1 MLESALR
8 SHQKMQKDAAQHDPI
23 QSECRDA
30 LRVCCRTTCCW
41 ENRQQNLICGA
52 ARFDLQ
58 RSTPVPALQARS
70 RILRRVKC
78 CSSWNISTFRQQ
90 TRDDSQSAFNSVAKA
105 VFCVPFKAASIY
117 AWHAEQA
124 ICYDGP
130 LVTVGNVFTWVN
142 NLTVLH
148 HFTISLV
155 NQSLQTFGNKHVLCR
170 CPMSIVTT
178 LGNVAVSCFCWFC
191 LGWVFINIYKK
202 VKSIYIL

>member
-1 MLESALR
+1 M
-8 SHQKMQKDAAQHDPI
+8 
-23 QSECRDA
+23 
-30 LRVCCRTTCCW
+30 
-41 ENRQQNLICGA
+41 
-52 ARFDLQ
+52 
-58 RSTPVPALQARS
+58 
-70 RILRRVKC
+70 
-78 CSSWNISTFRQQ
+78 
-90 TRDDSQSAFNSVAKA
+90 
-105 VFCVPFKAASIY
+105 FCVPFKASSIY

-191 LGWVFINIYKK
+191 LGWVCVCVTELSQMPGQGRRNFAAPQNLCCAAK
-202 VKSIYIL
+202 VFCGATNAARVEIFQLFGSKRVMTANQRSTALPLRRCH

>member
-1 MLESALR
+1 MPR
-8 SHQKMQKDAAQHDPI
+8 STIPFKVNVETRCGFAAGPLAAEKTGSKI
-23 QSECRDA
+23 WFA
-30 LRVCCRTTCCW
+30 A
-41 ENRQQNLICGA
+41 RQDLICGE

-58 RSTPVPALQARS
+58 RVH
-70 RILRRVKC
+70 
-78 CSSWNISTFRQQ
+78 
-90 TRDDSQSAFNSVAKA
+90 
-105 VFCVPFKAASIY
+105 VFCGATNDARVEIFQLFGSKRVMTANQRSTTLPKLCFASPSKLHPY
-117 AWHAEQA
+117 MHGEQA

-155 NQSLQTFGNKHVLCR
+155 NQSLLTFGNKHVLCR
-170 CPMSIVTT
+170 CPMWQRC
-178 LGNVAVSCFCWFC
+178 VSCFCWFC